1 MKPATPL
8 KRNSP
13 INTKGNSLI
22 VSGSLSTKLP
32 SNNGLINAA
41 NAVSVTANIAIART
55 ATVNIILYL
64 KVYCNN
70 LKYKLDWRL
79 KFFGFCIFNLTKK

>member
-1 MKPATPL
+1 MPL

-41 NAVSVTANIAIART
+41 KAVSVTANIAIART
-55 ATVNIILYL
+55 ATVNTILYL
-64 KVYCNN
+64 KVYFNN
-70 LKYKLDWRL
+70 LKYKLD
-79 KFFGFCIFNLTKK
+79 